1 MVRVSDGSRCRGGF
15 TLIEMLVVI
24 TIIAVL
30 IAILLPA
37 VQSARE
43 AARRAGCANNMKQM
57 GLAMYNYEQGAGAF
71 PSGGEGTDPV
81 TNATAFDLHSTFTLI
96 LPYMDESL
104 VAKQMNLK
112 FAYNDKRFP
121 ANQTAAKTEIGS
133 FLCPSNSMRKP
144 DPHGYG
150 GVDYMATSYTDIDPA
165 TGVKNAATRKDGAL
179 GLGGTPLNMIAD
191 GLTQTIALAEDSG
204 RNYETL
210 GFLTTSKY
218 PDPTMAAGNADVNTP
233 SGNRANNRWAEPDT
247 SNGVSG
253 APNSVAGDV
262 KSVINNNSTPFG
274 GPSDCPWKTNNCGP
288 NDEIFSQHPAGA
300 NVVLCD
306 GSVRM
311 LQTDIAPNVLRK
323 LVTRDEGIK
332 VGVNEYK

>member
-1 MVRVSDGSRCRGGF
+1 MVREFRGSGRSGGF

-57 GLAMYNYEQGAGAF
+57 GLALYNYEQGTSAF
-71 PSGGEGTDPV
+71 PSGGEGTDPT

-96 LPYMDESL
+96 LPYMEESL

-121 ANQTAAKTEIGS
+121 ANQVATKTEIGS
-133 FLCPSNSMRKP
+133 FLCPSNSQRKP

-150 GVDYMATSYTDIDPA
+150 GVDYMPTVYTDIDPV
-165 TGVKNAATRKDGAL
+165 TGLRNTATRMNGAL
-179 GLGGTPLNMIAD
+179 ALGGTPISMIGD

-210 GFLTTSKY
+210 GFLIKSKY
-218 PDPTMAAGNADVNTP
+218 PVPRWLPGMPT
-233 SGNRANNRWAEPDT
+233 
-247 SNGVSG
+247 
-253 APNSVAGDV
+253 
-262 KSVINNNSTPFG
+262 
-274 GPSDCPWKTNNCGP
+274 
-288 NDEIFSQHPAGA
+288 
-300 NVVLCD
+300 
-306 GSVRM
+306 
-311 LQTDIAPNVLRK
+311 
-323 LVTRDEGIK
+323 
-332 VGVNEYK
+332 